1 MENITHSVDGEIVL
15 KNVSFTIENGDKV
28 ALTGGQSL
36 SKTTLLQ
43 ILAGEVTPDEGSV
56 NWGETTTHTYFPKD
70 NTDYFE
76 TNDNLIDW
84 LQKYNE
90 DMDLQTLRG
99 YLGRMLFSGDDALKK
114 VSVLSGGEKARAM
127 FARMM
132 LLEGNV
138 LLFDEPTDH
147 LDLEA
152 ISALNEGFMQFP
164 EVMMFTTN
172 DFELLNTVPNRIIEV
187 SPKGFVD
194 YCGEFADFIKH
205 ETYQEK
211 VASIR

>member
-1 MENITHSVDGEIVL
+1 MSNVSHTIEGEKVL
-15 KNVSFTIENGDKV
+15 NNVSFTIENGDKV
-28 ALTGGQSL
+28 ALTGSHSK

-43 ILAGEVTPDEGSV
+43 ILAGEITPDEGQIS
-56 NWGETTTHTYFPKD
+56 WGETTTHTYFPKD
-70 NTDYFE
+70 NKDYFDTE
-76 TNDNLIDW
+76 DNLIDW

-90 DMDLQTLRG
+90 DMDIQTLRG

-114 VSVLSGGEKARAM
+114 VKVLSGGEKARAM
-127 FARMM
+127 FSRMM

-152 ISALNEGFMQFP
+152 ISALNEGFLQFP

-172 DFELLNTVPNRIIEV
+172 DFELLTTVPNRIIEV
-187 SPKGFVD
+187 TPKGHVD
-194 YCGEFADFIKH
+194 YCGQFDDFINH
-205 ETYQEK
+205 ETYKEK